1 MRRLDQS
8 DRKFPTKATSS
19 SRCGHLSS
27 FRWRRWAGLSVDRHV
42 TPWQS
47 CTAPVH
53 SIRYDG
59 FQLQRRF
66 YRSNILMINY
76 NIKSNMYLLFKKV
89 RDGAGESASL
99 IGRYCGSV
107 PPPSLIGSAN
117 VMWLRQVTGTSG
129 RRANFVASL
138 SFQESM
144 FIVV

>member
-1 MRRLDQS
+1 M
-8 DRKFPTKATSS
+8 
-19 SRCGHLSS
+19 H
-27 FRWRRWAGLSVDRHV
+27 
-42 TPWQS
+42 
-47 CTAPVH
+47 
-53 SIRYDG
+53 
-59 FQLQRRF
+59 
-66 YRSNILMINY
+66 
-76 NIKSNMYLLFKKV
+76 LLFKKA

-107 PPPSLIGSAN
+107 PPPSLIGSAY